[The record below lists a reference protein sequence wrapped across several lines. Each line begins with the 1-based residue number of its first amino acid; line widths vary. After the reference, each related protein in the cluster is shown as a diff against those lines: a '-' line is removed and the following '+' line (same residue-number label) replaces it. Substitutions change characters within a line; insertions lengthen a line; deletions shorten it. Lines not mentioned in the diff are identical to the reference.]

1 MTIDNRSTNQNYK
14 LPNPQNLLVDDAQ
27 RLIEAIQAID
37 ADVFDRYTKAEVD
50 QAIAD
55 LIDGSPDTL
64 NTLNEI
70 AAAIAD
76 DSNYFTTINNALA
89 TKANL
94 AGGNTF
100 TGDQDFGATVTV
112 DKLTI
117 DNGDVYMANGA
128 LVFNDAGGAHS
139 DRTGSN
145 IDHIHHV
152 DDGNDANTGYNFVS
166 DGTFR
171 QAGNADL
178 IATNYLP
185 GSDNTGNVGLSTRK
199 FADGHFH
206 DFQVDNVL
214 NVRGAIDLADNDTI
228 RLGSSDDIEIVHDGS
243 NLLFKMDNDDDL
255 IVMDHNSSDAQRFR
269 VDVNE
274 GRVYTD
280 DNGYFGR
287 SMASDAAFKSGVHS
301 VTAYGRNSSTHDAT
315 KWSAYVQM
323 NGDYRGHGNE
333 ATNEDTAMFYALQ
346 RNASD
351 SGIAMHNLDVQGR
364 AWHYGALY
372 GGRGRSS
379 TTGSAAAYYKTGE
392 HIAQV
397 YAGSSGSFTYIH
409 GRNVADTSFVFQAD
423 VGTPRIEFRADGNGY
438 FDGGADQG
446 NADYAEMFEWADGN
460 PDAEDRR
467 GYPVCLDGEMVR
479 FATSDDAPEDIIGI
493 VSAEPAVLGDSA
505 TLNWQGL
512 HLKDEYGAKLRNPV
526 EYLIWND
533 EGEDLPSA
541 EDEHD
546 TPAYRVRVDELGT
559 GSDLDK
565 KIPDYAREANI
576 RKTFYELVENPQYD
590 PEQLYVSRRNRKN
603 GMQSGCSG
611 SWLCARGSQW
621 VTVGA
626 S

>member
-243 NLLFKMDNDDDL
+243 NLC
-255 IVMDHNSSDAQRFR
+255 SR
-269 VDVNE
+269 
-274 GRVYTD
+274 
-280 DNGYFGR
+280 
-287 SMASDAAFKSGVHS
+287 
-301 VTAYGRNSSTHDAT
+301 
-315 KWSAYVQM
+315 W
-323 NGDYRGHGNE
+323 
-333 ATNEDTAMFYALQ
+333 
-346 RNASD
+346 
-351 SGIAMHNLDVQGR
+351 
-364 AWHYGALY
+364 
-372 GGRGRSS
+372 
-379 TTGSAAAYYKTGE
+379 TTMT
-392 HIAQV
+392 
-397 YAGSSGSFTYIH
+397 T
-409 GRNVADTSFVFQAD
+409 
-423 VGTPRIEFRADGNGY
+423 
-438 FDGGADQG
+438 
-446 NADYAEMFEWADGN
+446 
-460 PDAEDRR
+460 
-467 GYPVCLDGEMVR
+467 
-479 FATSDDAPEDIIGI
+479 
-493 VSAEPAVLGDSA
+493 
-505 TLNWQGL
+505 
-512 HLKDEYGAKLRNPV
+512 
-526 EYLIWND
+526 
-533 EGEDLPSA
+533 
-541 EDEHD
+541 
-546 TPAYRVRVDELGT
+546 
-559 GSDLDK
+559 
-565 KIPDYAREANI
+565 
-576 RKTFYELVENPQYD
+576 
-590 PEQLYVSRRNRKN
+590 
-603 GMQSGCSG
+603 
-611 SWLCARGSQW
+611 
-621 VTVGA
+621 
-626 S
+626 